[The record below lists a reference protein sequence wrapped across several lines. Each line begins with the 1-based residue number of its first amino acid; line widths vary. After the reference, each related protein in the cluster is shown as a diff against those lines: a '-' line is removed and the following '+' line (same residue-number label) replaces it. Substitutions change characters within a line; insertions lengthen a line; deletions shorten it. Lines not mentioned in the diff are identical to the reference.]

1 LTVIFFVGIVTNVS
15 ARVQTRSQTAQNL
28 PSVEKPSKDDNDT
41 FETLKKLKGSS
52 DSKKRTLL
60 GEDLMKV
67 ADEDAEDLS
76 EEGSGDLINEKDDD
90 EYYLDDED
98 YEDDEDYDDDE
109 DIYDDEDE
117 EYSGDDEYDDEDDYD
132 DDDED
137 YEEEEDYI
145 NKESKKGKDASKTT
159 DIKVKKEEIPKSEP
173 VPSTDDDLHFADD
186 EETGKDLNLSE
197 DEYKVKNQIKNGE
210 ILYEYYNEFFEDDD
224 EDYEEEDLN
233 AQLEDKN
240 QHIFANKP
248 TRPSIRKE
256 TVPSR
261 SIPSYFGNLSTSH
274 LLLMGASALISFILF
289 TIAFVVCCHQ
299 KQQKKKFGN
308 MPFVIDSNLLSKS
321 SQKSHHPSNFVTN
334 SSTSI
339 VKNYQRVPTSTREFL
354 SSDSTSTSCSSG
366 LENPNHLPELMDV
379 GSGETKKPLL
389 P

>member
-1 LTVIFFVGIVTNVS
+1 M
-15 ARVQTRSQTAQNL
+15 TRIM
-28 PSVEKPSKDDNDT
+28 
-41 FETLKKLKGSS
+41 KK
-52 DSKKRTLL
+52 KKTTSI
-60 GEDLMKV
+60 KK
-67 ADEDAEDLS
+67 AKK
-76 EEGSGDLINEKDDD
+76 EKD
-90 EYYLDDED
+90 
-98 YEDDEDYDDDE
+98 
-109 DIYDDEDE
+109 
-117 EYSGDDEYDDEDDYD
+117 
-132 DDDED
+132 
-137 YEEEEDYI
+137 
-145 NKESKKGKDASKTT
+145 ATKTT
-159 DIKVKKEEIPKSEP
+159 DIKVKKQETPKSEP

-197 DEYKVKNQIKNGE
+197 D
-210 ILYEYYNEFFEDDD
+210 
-224 EDYEEEDLN
+224 
-233 AQLEDKN
+233 KN

-256 TVPSR
+256 TIPSR

-354 SSDSTSTSCSSG
+354 SSDSTSTSCSG
-366 LENPNHLPELMDV
+366 LENPNHLPDFMEAGND
-379 GSGETKKPLL
+379 
-389 P
+389 